1 MGKSK
6 TPMTPERAS
15 KMQSA
20 FDKQIAAGKDTS
32 GSIQAAK
39 ARITSA
45 TAKGSEG
52 GSKEGN

>member
-6 TPMTPERAS
+6 TPITTDRAS

-32 GSIQAAK
+32 GSLQAAK

-45 TAKGSEG
+45 AAKNESSG
-52 GSKEGN
+52 KEGN